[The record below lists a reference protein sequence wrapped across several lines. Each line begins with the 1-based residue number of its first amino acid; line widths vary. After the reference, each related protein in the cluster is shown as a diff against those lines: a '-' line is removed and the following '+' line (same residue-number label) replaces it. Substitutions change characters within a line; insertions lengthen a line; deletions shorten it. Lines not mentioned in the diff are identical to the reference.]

1 LKSTVFILLFLL
13 LSSRSFAHEVPEDAT
28 SSSPPQSRESSNKH
42 EFFSAYKPNYII
54 GSTDGGKNSSCDL
67 KFQISLK
74 QRLAASKE
82 SESIEEIDKDWSNR
96 FFFGYTQRAFWDI
109 CRESAPFRDS
119 VFSPELF
126 HVTEIQ
132 VNESDTATN
141 HRLRTQ
147 LGLKHAS
154 NGRDGNGSRSWNRA
168 YVEAVYSYGHDLRGS
183 WFGEDSPNGFEEG
196 STPML
201 ALGITAWYVI
211 DSGDENHDIEDY
223 LGYGRAMVSYS
234 TKGEQINLSS
244 WAGKQGKVSVEANLI
259 IKALPFLNGI
269 PLVGWVLPSTSN
281 TYFWQLQYFDGYG
294 DELLEYDK
302 RQRIARLGLL
312 FTY

>member
-1 LKSTVFILLFLL
+1 
-13 LSSRSFAHEVPEDAT
+13 
-28 SSSPPQSRESSNKH
+28 
-42 EFFSAYKPNYII
+42 
-54 GSTDGGKNSSCDL
+54 
-67 KFQISLK
+67 
-74 QRLAASKE
+74 
-82 SESIEEIDKDWSNR
+82 
-96 FFFGYTQRAFWDI
+96 
-109 CRESAPFRDS
+109 
-119 VFSPELF
+119 
-126 HVTEIQ
+126 
-132 VNESDTATN
+132 
-141 HRLRTQ
+141 
-147 LGLKHAS
+147 
-154 NGRDGNGSRSWNRA
+154 
-168 YVEAVYSYGHDLRGS
+168 
-183 WFGEDSPNGFEEG
+183 
-196 STPML
+196 ML